1 MYAIHPIASHT
12 PHATHAKRFN
22 KRFKIYATP
31 YKAVDPYRETSL
43 RYMGYANELGEA
55 FTTYL
60 PEWGLPASYC
70 VAASYVMF
78 DTVDKGQKA
87 YDAADEGEK
96 FQDTL
101 RISAETLTWQMLASV
116 FWPGSIIRVIVNASA
131 TMISNRDLDDQLHF
145 LPTLIGLMAIPV
157 IVKPIDTT
165 VDKLME
171 NSVSKVING
180 EIKTPEDASAAFM
193 TTVGSF
199 SVPPIMFFIAAAI
212 KKLKT

>member
-78 DTVDKGQKA
+78 DTIDKGQKA
-87 YDAADEGEK
+87 FDAAEEEDK
-96 FQDTL
+96 VADTL
-101 RISAETLTWQMLASV
+101 RISTETLTWQMLASV
-116 FWPGSIIRVIVNASA
+116 FWPGSIIRVIVNLSA
-131 TMISNRDLDDQLHF
+131 NIVSNDDLHF
-145 LPTLIGLMAIPV
+145 VPTIVGLLAI
-157 IVKPIDTT
+157 T
-165 VDKLME
+165 
-171 NSVSKVING
+171 
-180 EIKTPEDASAAFM
+180 
-193 TTVGSF
+193 
-199 SVPPIMFFIAAAI
+199 
-212 KKLKT
+212 

>member
-1 MYAIHPIASHT
+1 MLALATCRPILT
-12 PHATHAKRFN
+12 PKHAKRF
-22 KRFKIYATP
+22 KVYATA
-31 YKAVDPYRETSL
+31 YKNVDPYRETSL

-55 FTTYL
+55 FTSYL

-78 DTVDKGQKA
+78 DTIDKGQKA
-87 YDAADEGEK
+87 FDAAEEEDK
-96 FQDTL
+96 IIDTL
-101 RISAETLTWQMLASV
+101 RISTETLTWQMLASV
-116 FWPGSIIRVIVNASA
+116 FWPGSIIRVIVNLSA
-131 TMISNRDLDDQLHF
+131 NLVSNDDLHF
-145 LPTLIGLMAIPV
+145 VPTIVGLLAIPL

-171 NSVSKVING
+171 NSISKVING
-180 EIKTPEDASAAFM
+180 EIKTPEDVSAAFM
-193 TTVGSF
+193 TTAGSF

>member
-12 PHATHAKRFN
+12 PYATHAKRFN

-78 DTVDKGQKA
+78 DTIDKGQKA

-131 TMISNRDLDDQLHF
+131 TMISNRHLDDQLHF

>member
-1 MYAIHPIASHT
+1 MLALATCKPILTPTPKHT
-12 PHATHAKRFN
+12 
-22 KRFKIYATP
+22 KRFKIYATA
-31 YKAVDPYRETSL
+31 YKNVDPYRETSL

-60 PEWGLPASYC
+60 PDWGLPASYC

-78 DTVDKGQKA
+78 DTIDKGQKA

-131 TMISNRDLDDQLHF
+131 TMISNRHLDDELHF
-145 LPTLIGLMAIPV
+145 LPTLIGLAAIPV

-171 NSVSKVING
+171 NSISKVING

-193 TTVGSF
+193 TTIGSF

>member
-78 DTVDKGQKA
+78 DTIDKGQKA